1 MSAPLQTTLRTVL
14 LPFATALALA
24 CGVAHAAPAQE
35 DNGVNVLHAAQSLY
49 VGDVGQGNE
58 VLLVLK
64 PAGGRKLAGSYHYA
78 RGWSQDELALAGD
91 AINQQVVLRET
102 LITEQGKHSRSGVFR
117 GQISADGSTIT
128 GTWISTDGRR
138 KLPFTLT
145 RAATWSTQSV
155 AADGGVRSCERPRF
169 ADTRYE
175 RLNRELAEACDYFLA
190 DGHEGPGRLHLEIDS
205 LGQYMVAAIAY
216 AENSGRELPPETIA
230 VDLGATEDAPP
241 ELRPAVTAIASH
253 P

>member
-138 KLPFTLT
+138 KLPLHAHPRRHLEHAIRSRRRRGAQL
-145 RAATWSTQSV
+145 RAAALCRHPLR
-155 AADGGVRSCERPRF
+155 AAEPRTGGSL
-169 ADTRYE
+169 
-175 RLNRELAEACDYFLA
+175 RLF
-190 DGHEGPGRLHLEIDS
+190 PGRW
-205 LGQYMVAAIAY
+205 
-216 AENSGRELPPETIA
+216 P
-230 VDLGATEDAPP
+230 
-241 ELRPAVTAIASH
+241 
-253 P
+253 